1 MRHKTFAVLAALT
14 VVSLL
19 LTQCAPAATPA
30 PVPTQAPA
38 PTVAPA
44 TQAPAPTVAPT
55 KAPAPTKRV
64 FRATFSPPLRADPAV
79 GNDYVAS
86 STLPNLYDTLV
97 FPNAKGGV
105 DPWLATK
112 WAVSQDG
119 LTYTFSLRNDAKFH
133 DGSALKASDVV
144 FSYNRLKT
152 MGQGYAYLVTAG
164 VTSVKAPDDNTVVF
178 TLDKPT
184 ALFLPSLVRLW
195 VASEAIVKKNTNAT
209 GAYGANGD
217 YGTAWLQTHDAGSGP
232 YMITE
237 FPLEQ
242 YVLMAKNPNW
252 WGKFNAN
259 APDEVRFLVTTE
271 AVTVRSML
279 QNNQLEMTDQWQ
291 SLEAYQAFQKMPGEK
306 VISLPTF
313 SSFYYMLNTK
323 KPPTDDVHCR
333 KAMSYAFDY
342 NAALGLEW
350 PGTKQMVAP
359 VPATL
364 AGVDPSITSYTHDL
378 TKAKAELAQCQ
389 YANQLDKYPIVVNW
403 VSDVPDEEKYA
414 LLFQSNMADIG
425 MKANIVKTPWLS
437 LVDNMSKLASSP
449 NISTIYVSA
458 DLPEAGLMLRQR
470 YSSSTTGTWQQNEWL
485 QDTKLDAAITDAL
498 GTLDDQARFTKYFA
512 IEHQLEDNAVSLWL
526 YDQLEKHGIRDC
538 VDLPAASGKT
548 SLVMG
553 YYFFMPDVGVTCK

>member
-1 MRHKTFAVLAALT
+1 
-14 VVSLL
+14 
-19 LTQCAPAATPA
+19 
-30 PVPTQAPA
+30 
-38 PTVAPA
+38 
-44 TQAPAPTVAPT
+44 
-55 KAPAPTKRV
+55 
-64 FRATFSPPLRADPAV
+64 
-79 GNDYVAS
+79 
-86 STLPNLYDTLV
+86 
-97 FPNAKGGV
+97 
-105 DPWLATK
+105 
-112 WAVSQDG
+112 
-119 LTYTFSLRNDAKFH
+119 
-133 DGSALKASDVV
+133 
-144 FSYNRLKT
+144 

-164 VTSVKAPDDNTVVF
+164 VTNVTAPDDYTVVF
-178 TLDKPT
+178 TLAKSS

-195 VASEAIVKKNTNAT
+195 VASEAIVTKNTNST
-209 GAYGANGD
+209 GAYGENGD

-242 YVLMAKNPNW
+242 YVLMEKNPNW

-291 SLEAYQAFQKMPGEK
+291 SLESYQAFQKMPGIK
-306 VISLPTF
+306 VLALPTF
-313 SSFYYMLNTK
+313 SSFYYLLNNK
-323 KPPTDDVHCR
+323 KAPTDDVHCR
-333 KAMSYAFDY
+333 KAIDYAFDY
-342 NAALGLEW
+342 DAATGLTW
-350 PGTKQMVAP
+350 PGTKPMVAP

-364 AGVDPSITSYTHDL
+364 AGVDPNITPYTHDL

-414 LLFQSNMADIG
+414 LLFQSNMSDIG
-425 MKANIVKTPWLS
+425 MKVNIVKTPWMS

-449 NISTIYVSA
+449 NVATIFVSA

-470 YSSSTTGTWQQNEWL
+470 YSSSTAGTWQQNEWL
-485 QDTKLDAAITDAL
+485 QDPKLDAAIDDAL
-498 GTLDDQARFTKYFA
+498 GTIDDQARFTKYYA
-512 IEHQLEDNAVSLWL
+512 IEDQLEDNAVSLWI
-526 YDQLEKHGIRDC
+526 YDQLENHAIRDC

-553 YYFFMPDVGVTCK
+553 YYFFMPDVGVTCQ